1 MKDEVESVILEWRL
15 PFDNME
21 DTSLEQTASGDR
33 FALPVPS
40 SIKDLGSVNV
50 EPALHA
56 SRHDFSLATSV
67 VEDPA

>member
-1 MKDEVESVILEWRL
+1 MKDEVKTAILEGRL
-15 PFDNME
+15 PFGNME
-21 DTSLEQTASGDR
+21 DTSLEQTASGDH
-33 FALPVPS
+33 FALPVRS
-40 SIKDLGSVNV
+40 SKKDLGSVNV